1 MSMALIDRLTESHG
15 YPLLDE
21 GNFED
26 FIHRHD
32 EAVLFFT
39 EDPKRYKESLDVA
52 VILPELVK
60 TLDRD
65 LAPAVVSRGYE
76 NRVSERFHV
85 RQWPSLV
92 FLRRGAYLGQIP
104 RVQDWQDYLDLARD
118 ILETPAGQG
127 SLKGIPTVSL

>member
-1 MSMALIDRLTESHG
+1 MSMALINRLTEAHG

-21 GNFED
+21 NNFDD
-26 FIHRHD
+26 FIGRH
-32 EAVLFFT
+32 EETVLFFT
-39 EDPKRYKESLDVA
+39 EDPKRHKETLDVA

-60 TLDRD
+60 SLDRQ
-65 LAPAVVSRGYE
+65 LTPAVVSRRYE
-76 NRVSERFHV
+76 DRVSERFHV

-118 ILETPAGQG
+118 ILEKPAAHGP
-127 SLKGIPTVSL
+127 LKDIPTVTL